1 MSATRR
7 GRREAERRPLPPCWL
22 EAQLPY
28 SSVLFDFLA
37 HTYTKYSA
45 TYTVY
50 LSHAASRCCAARVDG
65 RKTHARLASPRA
77 CAPYSTIY
85 GAAPCFPPL
94 PALAARSLSSL
105 RSLSPYATRSTR
117 VNIYF
122 AGDVDWLGGVE

>member
-77 CAPYSTIY
+77 CTPYSTIY

-105 RSLSPYATRSTR
+105 RSPPSATRSTC
-117 VNIYF
+117 VSIFF